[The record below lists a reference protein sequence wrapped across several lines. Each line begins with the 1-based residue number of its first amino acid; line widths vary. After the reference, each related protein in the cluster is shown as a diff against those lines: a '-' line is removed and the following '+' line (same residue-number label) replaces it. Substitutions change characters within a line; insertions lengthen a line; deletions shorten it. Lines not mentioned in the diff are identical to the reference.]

1 MNVCRSVVAL
11 LACSVLSPATGWAQ
25 AETYPTHPVTIV
37 VPFPP
42 GNSGDVL
49 WRTLGAALSKEWGK
63 PVVVENR
70 PGIGGALGAQQ
81 VTRATPDGYTLL
93 HGSSGPIAISPQI
106 NKSVTYDPR
115 EDFTPIM
122 LVAGVSQA
130 IVVRADSPFKTIQ
143 ELIAAAKA
151 SPGKFNYGSAGNG
164 STQHLTG
171 ELFKQ
176 SAAVDITHVP
186 YKGAAPA
193 YTDLLGGQ
201 IDMVV
206 DSISTAVPYVQ
217 SKQLRVLAVSTA
229 KRDPAV
235 PDAPT
240 LAESGLTG
248 FDVLGWMG
256 LVGPP
261 KMKPEISHAINAALK
276 RAMAQESVRN
286 TMATL
291 GMQAV
296 GESPEAFKTYIST
309 EYDKWGKVIK
319 AAGVKAE

>member
-1 MNVCRSVVAL
+1 MNTCRSLLAL
-11 LACSVLSPATGWAQ
+11 LACSMLSPVAGWAQ
-25 AETYPTHPVTIV
+25 AAPYPTQPVTII

-49 WRTLGAALSKEWGK
+49 WRTLGASLSKEWGK

-81 VTRATPDGYTLL
+81 VARANPDGYTLL

-115 EDFTPIM
+115 KDFTPIM

-130 IVVRADSPFKTIQ
+130 IVVRADSRFNTIQ

-151 SPGKFNYGSAGNG
+151 NPGKLNYGSGGNG

-176 SAAVDITHVP
+176 SAKVDITHVP

-229 KRDPAV
+229 QRDPAV

-240 LAESGLTG
+240 LAESGLAG

-261 KMKPEISHAINAALK
+261 NMKPDVSNAINAALK
-276 RAMAQESVRN
+276 RAMAQASVRD

-296 GESPEAFKTYIST
+296 GDSPDAFGKYIAT
-309 EYDKWGKVIK
+309 EYDRWGKVIK
-319 AAGVKAE
+319 ASGLKAE

>member
-1 MNVCRSVVAL
+1 MNPCRSLLAL
-11 LACSVLSPATGWAQ
+11 LACSMLSPVTGWAQ
-25 AETYPTHPVTIV
+25 AAPYPTQPVTII

-49 WRTLGAALSKEWGK
+49 WRTLGASLSKEWGK

-81 VTRATPDGYTLL
+81 VARANPDGYTLL

-115 EDFTPIM
+115 KDFTPIM

-130 IVVRADSPFKTIQ
+130 IVVRADSRFNTIQ

-151 SPGKFNYGSAGNG
+151 NPGKLNYGSGGNG

-176 SAAVDITHVP
+176 SAKVDITHVP

-229 KRDPAV
+229 QRDPAV

-240 LAESGLTG
+240 LAESGLAG

-261 KMKPEISHAINAALK
+261 I
-276 RAMAQESVRN
+276 
-286 TMATL
+286 
-291 GMQAV
+291 
-296 GESPEAFKTYIST
+296 
-309 EYDKWGKVIK
+309 
-319 AAGVKAE
+319 